1 VNLVCDPAI
10 AGGPM
15 SVLPYPHAH
24 HAGTF
29 RDAFT
34 EESGQAFSPTAF
46 RDWRLRLLD
55 SAHAMLVVRTELSE
69 SGAYEVAYNVHGGP
83 RVPIF
88 FAVHRSCPI
97 TTTLLQDLAP
107 LVDARYV
114 EFTEARELADPMRAF
129 LTSYRQSAPAGRART
144 AMKRWGSHPA
154 KNNEGDSRESGHAV
168 TTATP
173 SAVLVLEDGRAFH
186 GDAYGA
192 VGQTFG
198 EAVFSTGM
206 TGYQETLTDPSY
218 HRQVVVMTAPHVGNT
233 GVNDEDTESGRIWVA
248 GYVVRDPSRIASNW
262 RATRSLGEELE
273 AQKAAP
279 GP

>member
-1 VNLVCDPAI
+1 MNVNSVSRPLVEGDLDTVSLRVFVRQPLTRSAPGDRDVIQAVVNLVCDPAI
-10 AGGPM
+10 AGGPV
-15 SVLPYPHAH
+15 SLLPYPHAH

-34 EESGQAFSPTAF
+34 EESGHAFSPTAF

-114 EFTEARELADPMRAF
+114 EFTEARELADPVRAF
-129 LTSYRQSAPAGRART
+129 LTSCRQSAPLAER
-144 AMKRWGSHPA
+144 
-154 KNNEGDSRESGHAV
+154 
-168 TTATP
+168 
-173 SAVLVLEDGRAFH
+173 
-186 GDAYGA
+186 
-192 VGQTFG
+192 
-198 EAVFSTGM
+198 
-206 TGYQETLTDPSY
+206 
-218 HRQVVVMTAPHVGNT
+218 
-233 GVNDEDTESGRIWVA
+233 
-248 GYVVRDPSRIASNW
+248 
-262 RATRSLGEELE
+262 
-273 AQKAAP
+273 
-279 GP
+279 GPR